1 MAWSWYTKGRRIPTI
16 IGKDVSGR
24 RIPGGP
30 YTGLQAV
37 TAAAVPA
44 LLWWTRGLWAAD
56 MAGLAMFAVL
66 VGVTVVAVKLVGK
79 VDFASRNPLLLLAGY
94 LRQTSRPAAGT
105 LAGRKLTEPKP
116 HRVAA
121 PVGVAHLEPR
131 AVHIEPRA
139 VPAAALPIDDSE
151 LTNPQLG
158 EPVEVETAEPVEQPL
173 EQSATFAPAA
183 VDGPGETAAG
193 SPAIST
199 LAAIPVGETTVPQ
212 PGTVAAALRPATA
225 VAPDRRRTGLEAFL
239 AGAAAARTT
248 STEEDAA

>member
-66 VGVTVVAVKLVGK
+66 VGVTVAAVKLVGK
-79 VDFASRNPLLLLAGY
+79 VDFASTEPAAAARRLPPSDQSTRGRHPRRPETDRAQAAPGCRPGGGGSPRAQSGSGRGPAYRRLTADRLTAGRACRGRHRRARRAVRHVRAGRRRRTWRNRS
-94 LRQTSRPAAGT
+94 RQPRHLHSRGHPRQRDDGPAAGD
-105 LAGRKLTEPKP
+105 GRRCPGSARHASP
-116 HRVAA
+116 H
-121 PVGVAHLEPR
+121 
-131 AVHIEPRA
+131 
-139 VPAAALPIDDSE
+139 
-151 LTNPQLG
+151 
-158 EPVEVETAEPVEQPL
+158 
-173 EQSATFAPAA
+173 
-183 VDGPGETAAG
+183 
-193 SPAIST
+193 
-199 LAAIPVGETTVPQ
+199 
-212 PGTVAAALRPATA
+212 
-225 VAPDRRRTGLEAFL
+225 PDPRRTGLEAFL

>member
-44 LLWWTRGLWAAD
+44 LLWSTRSLWAAD

-66 VGVTVVAVKLVGK
+66 VGVTVAAVKLVGK
-79 VDFASRNPLLLLAGY
+79 VDFASRNPLLLLASY
-94 LRQTSRPAAGT
+94 VRQTGRSTSGT
-105 LAGRKLTEPKP
+105 LGGRKLTEPKP
-116 HRVAA
+116 HRVTA
-121 PVGVAHLEPR
+121 PV
-131 AVHIEPRA
+131 AVSHIEPTA
-139 VPAAALPIDDSE
+139 VPAAAITADDIRSVDPDEATGPTPTVSAATAVNETPTLP
-151 LTNPQLG
+151 
-158 EPVEVETAEPVEQPL
+158 TATK
-173 EQSATFAPAA
+173 STA
-183 VDGPGETAAG
+183 VDETPTVSAATSVKEPTTAAE
-193 SPAIST
+193 A
-199 LAAIPVGETTVPQ
+199 TTAT
-212 PGTVAAALRPATA
+212 PGMAAAALRPATA

>member
-66 VGVTVVAVKLVGK
+66 VGVTVAAVKLVGK

-131 AVHIEPRA
+131 AV
-139 VPAAALPIDDSE
+139 PAAALPIDDSQS
-151 LTNPQLG
+151 TNSQLG
-158 EPVEVETAEPVEQPL
+158 EPVEVETAEPV

-183 VDGPGETAAG
+183 VDGPGETAAA
-193 SPAIST
+193 SPATST
-199 LAAIPVGETTVPQ
+199 HAAIPVSETTAPQ

>member
-66 VGVTVVAVKLVGK
+66 VGVTVAAVKLVGK

-131 AVHIEPRA
+131 AV
-139 VPAAALPIDDSE
+139 PAAALPIDDSQ
-151 LTNPQLG
+151 LTNSQLG
-158 EPVEVETAEPVEQPL
+158 EPVEVETAEPVEQPV
-173 EQSATFAPAA
+173 EQSATFAPSA
-183 VDGPGETAAG
+183 VDGPGETAAA
-193 SPAIST
+193 SPASST
-199 LAAIPVGETTVPQ
+199 HAVIPVSETTVPQ

>member
-66 VGVTVVAVKLVGK
+66 VGVTVAAVKLVGK

-131 AVHIEPRA
+131 AVPA
-139 VPAAALPIDDSE
+139 VALPIDDSQ
-151 LTNPQLG
+151 LTNSHLG
-158 EPVEVETAEPVEQPL
+158 EPVEVETAEPVEQ
-173 EQSATFAPAA
+173 SATLAPAA
-183 VDGPGETAAG
+183 ADGPGETAAA
-193 SPAIST
+193 SPATST
-199 LAAIPVGETTVPQ
+199 HAAIPVSETTVPQ

>member
-66 VGVTVVAVKLVGK
+66 VGVTVAAVKLVGK

-131 AVHIEPRA
+131 AV
-139 VPAAALPIDDSE
+139 PAPPADDIRS
-151 LTNPQLG
+151 
-158 EPVEVETAEPVEQPL
+158 VETIEATGPTPTVSGATPV
-173 EQSATFAPAA
+173 T
-183 VDGPGETAAG
+183 
-193 SPAIST
+193 
-199 LAAIPVGETTVPQ
+199 TTVSAATSVKGLTTAGDPTTATL
-212 PGTVAAALRPATA
+212 GTVAAALRSATA

>member
-66 VGVTVVAVKLVGK
+66 VGVTVAAVKLVGK

-131 AVHIEPRA
+131 AVPA
-139 VPAAALPIDDSE
+139 VALPIDDSQ
-151 LTNPQLG
+151 LTNSQLG
-158 EPVEVETAEPVEQPL
+158 EPVEVETAEPVEHPV

-183 VDGPGETAAG
+183 VDGPGETAAA
-193 SPAIST
+193 SPATST
-199 LAAIPVGETTVPQ
+199 HAAIPVSETTVPQ

>member
-1 MAWSWYTKGRRIPTI
+1 MAWSWYTKGRRIPTL

-44 LLWWTRGLWAAD
+44 LLWSTRGLWAAD

-66 VGVTVVAVKLVGK
+66 VGVTVAAVKLVGK

-121 PVGVAHLEPR
+121 RWRWPTSSPDDRSGR
-131 AVHIEPRA
+131 G
-139 VPAAALPIDDSE
+139 PAYRR
-151 LTNPQLG
+151 LTADQRTAG
-158 EPVEVETAEPVEQPL
+158 EPVEVEPPSRARRAVRHCRAGRRRRTWRNRSRQPRHRHSRGHPP
-173 EQSATFAPAA
+173 SARRRPAA
-183 VDGPGETAAG
+183 GDGRRCPAARH
-193 SPAIST
+193 P
-199 LAAIPVGETTVPQ
+199 
-212 PGTVAAALRPATA
+212 

>member
-1 MAWSWYTKGRRIPTI
+1 
-16 IGKDVSGR
+16 
-24 RIPGGP
+24 
-30 YTGLQAV
+30 V

-44 LLWWTRGLWAAD
+44 LLWWTRGVWAAD

-66 VGVTVVAVKLVGK
+66 VGVTVAAVKLVGK

-105 LAGRKLTEPKP
+105 LAGRKMTEPKP

-131 AVHIEPRA
+131 AV
-139 VPAAALPIDDSE
+139 PAAALPIDDSQ
-151 LTNPQLG
+151 LTNSHLG
-158 EPVEVETAEPVEQPL
+158 EPVEVETAEPVK
-173 EQSATFAPAA
+173 QSATVAPAA
-183 VDGPGETAAG
+183 VDGPGETAAA
-193 SPAIST
+193 SRASST
-199 LAAIPVGETTVPQ
+199 HAAIPVSETTVPQ

>member
-66 VGVTVVAVKLVGK
+66 VGVTVAAVKLVGK

-116 HRVAA
+116 HRVTA
-121 PVGVAHLEPR
+121 PVGVAHLEP
-131 AVHIEPRA
+131 PA
-139 VPAAALPIDDSE
+139 VPAPPADDIRS
-151 LTNPQLG
+151 
-158 EPVEVETAEPVEQPL
+158 VETIEATGPTPTVSGATPVN
-173 EQSATFAPAA
+173 
-183 VDGPGETAAG
+183 
-193 SPAIST
+193 
-199 LAAIPVGETTVPQ
+199 ETTTVSAATSVKEPTTAGEATTAT
-212 PGTVAAALRPATA
+212 PGMVAAALRPATA

-239 AGAAAARTT
+239 AGAAAARPT

>member
-56 MAGLAMFAVL
+56 MVGLAMFAVL
-66 VGVTVVAVKLVGK
+66 VGVTVAAVKLVGK

-94 LRQTSRPAAGT
+94 LRQTSRPVAGT

-131 AVHIEPRA
+131 AVPA
-139 VPAAALPIDDSE
+139 VALPIDDSQ
-151 LTNPQLG
+151 LTNSHVG
-158 EPVEVETAEPVEQPL
+158 EPGEVDTAEPV

-183 VDGPGETAAG
+183 VDGPGETAAA
-193 SPAIST
+193 SPATST
-199 LAAIPVGETTVPQ
+199 HAAIPVSETTVPQ